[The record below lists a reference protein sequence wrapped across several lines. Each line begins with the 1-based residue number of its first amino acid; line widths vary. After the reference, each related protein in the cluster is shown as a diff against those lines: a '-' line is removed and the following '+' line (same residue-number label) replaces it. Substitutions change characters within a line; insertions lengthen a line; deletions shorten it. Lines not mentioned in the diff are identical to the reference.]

1 VAEKK
6 AFAACF
12 NHVNLM
18 VDAMLKGTYN
28 IKVVL
33 RDVKGRTGFRCECDA
48 PADYYMQEIPEPK
61 K

>member
-1 VAEKK
+1 
-6 AFAACF
+6 
-12 NHVNLM
+12 M
-18 VDAMLKGTYN
+18 VDHMLRENHNT
-28 IKVVL
+28 KVVL